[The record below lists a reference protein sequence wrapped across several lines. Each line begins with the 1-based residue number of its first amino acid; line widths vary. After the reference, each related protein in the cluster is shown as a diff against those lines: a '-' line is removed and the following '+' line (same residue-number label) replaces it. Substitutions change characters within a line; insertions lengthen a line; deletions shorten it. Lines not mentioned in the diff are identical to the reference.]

1 MLTGEEY
8 LASLNDGRATFFE
21 GEEVK
26 NIPEHPVLGTAARLT
41 AATYDRFHDPEPGA
55 VNLLMT
61 PPRSPGDLRDLIP
74 VLSEADIV
82 TRVTFGSLM
91 ALLTAADR
99 LAEAGAGHVDAILA
113 YHDQAK
119 RTDIRITECITDA
132 KGDRG
137 RPPQKQADPDA
148 YVRVVDRSDEGVV
161 VRGAKLHITGASYG
175 HDLMVMPTKRMGAE
189 AGDYSIACAI
199 PVNAPGVRVI
209 NSSYAPRGE
218 DVRHFPHT
226 SHDHMPDGFVVFD
239 DVFVPRDRVF
249 LDGDPQ
255 YAAVFAH
262 SLGLWERIG
271 GVSQMARHAELLV
284 GFAHLIADANGLLGV
299 AHIKDKLAE
308 MIIHATMLRAGLEAA
323 LHNAVVTPQ
332 GFVHP
337 NELFTNAAKYQGAA
351 NYSLMVRHLHDIAG
365 GSLLTAPTIGD
376 LENPQTGAYVRK
388 YMQGR
393 AGVPAENRLRIFHAI
408 RDHTA
413 DAYGG
418 WHAATNVLSGGGL
431 YAQRIVASN
440 HFDIETARAM
450 ALADAGIESWS
461 A

>member
-1 MLTGEEY
+1 MLTGADY
-8 LASLNDGRATFFE
+8 LASLTDGRVTFFE

-26 NIPEHPVLGTAARLT
+26 NIPEHPVMGTAAQLT
-41 AATYDRFHDPEPGA
+41 ASTYDRFHNPDPGA

-74 VLSEADIV
+74 VLSDADIV

-99 LAEAGAGHVDAILA
+99 LAEVGAGHVDAILA
-113 YHDQAK
+113 YHEQAK
-119 RTDIRITECITDA
+119 KADIRITECITDA
-132 KGDRG
+132 KGDRT
-137 RPPQKQADPDA
+137 RSPQKQADPDA
-148 YVRVVDRSDEGVV
+148 YVHVVSRQDDGVV
-161 VRGAKLHITGASYG
+161 IRGAKLHITGASYG
-175 HDLMVMPTKRMGAE
+175 HDLMVMPTKRMGLE
-189 AGDYSIACAI
+189 AADYSIACAV
-199 PVNAPGVRVI
+199 PVNTPGVTII

-239 DVFVPRDRVF
+239 DVFVPRERIF
-249 LDGDPQ
+249 LDGDPR

-271 GVSQMARHAELLV
+271 GVSQMTRNAELLV

-299 AHIKDKLAE
+299 AHVKDKLAE

-337 NELFTNAAKYQGAA
+337 NELYTNAAKYQGAA
-351 NYSLMVRHLHDIAG
+351 NYSVMVRHLHDIAG

-376 LENPQTGAYVRK
+376 LENPATAEYVKK

-393 AGVPAENRLRIFHAI
+393 QGIPAENRLKVFHAI

-431 YAQRIVASN
+431 FAQRIVASN
-440 HFDIETARAM
+440 HFDIEAAREL
-450 ALADAGIESWS
+450 ALADAGIEEWN

>member
-1 MLTGEEY
+1 MRSGEEY
-8 LASLNDGRATFFE
+8 IASLSDGRATFFE

-26 NIPEHPVLGTAARLT
+26 NIPEHPVMGTAARLT
-41 AATYDRFHDPEPGA
+41 AATYDRFHDPSPGA
-55 VNLLMT
+55 VNPMMA
-61 PPRSPGDLRDLIP
+61 PPRSAEELRQMTP
-74 VLSEADIV
+74 VLAGCDIV

-113 YHDQAK
+113 YHEQAK
-119 RTDIRITECITDA
+119 RADIRITECITDA
-132 KGDRG
+132 KGDRV
-137 RPPQKQADPDA
+137 RSPQTQDDPDA
-148 YVRVVDRSDEGVV
+148 YVHVVDRSADGVV
-161 VRGAKLHITGASYG
+161 IRGAKLHITGASFG

-189 AGDYSIACAI
+189 AGDYSIACAV
-199 PVNAPGVRVI
+199 PVNAEGVRII

-239 DVFVPRDRVF
+239 DVFVPRERVF

-271 GVSQMARHAELLV
+271 GVSQMTRNAELLV
-284 GFAHLIADANGLLGV
+284 GFAHLIADANGLLKVG
-299 AHIKDKLAE
+299 HIKDKLAE
-308 MIIHATMLRAGLEAA
+308 MMIHATMLRAGLEAA
-323 LHNAVVTPQ
+323 LNNAVVTRQ

-337 NELFTNAAKYQGAA
+337 NELYTNAAKYQGAA
-351 NYSLMVRHLHDIAG
+351 NYSTVVRHLHDIAG

-376 LENPQTGAYVRK
+376 LENPQTGDDVRK
-388 YMQGR
+388 YMLGR
-393 AGVPAENRLRIFHAI
+393 TGVPAENRLKLFHAI

-431 YAQRIVASN
+431 YAQRIVASS
-440 HFDIETARAM
+440 HFDVEAARSM
-450 ALADAGIESWS
+450 ALDDAGIARWTS
-461 A
+461 